1 MKNCLWYPI
10 DAFHSLHE
18 YARFCNWLQ
27 LQIAEGMVEEITVTE
42 NSTRLPLYQRRT
54 FICKLTG
61 EEWQLI
67 APDFPFK
74 GTWLLH
80 F

>member
-27 LQIAEGMVEEITVTE
+27 LQIAEGMVEEITVKE
-42 NSTRLPLYQRRT
+42 NSTRLPLYQQRT
-54 FICKLTG
+54 IMIN
-61 EEWQLI
+61 LI
-67 APDFPFK
+67 IRIQMVII
-74 GTWLLH
+74 TTTETMVQE
-80 F
+80 